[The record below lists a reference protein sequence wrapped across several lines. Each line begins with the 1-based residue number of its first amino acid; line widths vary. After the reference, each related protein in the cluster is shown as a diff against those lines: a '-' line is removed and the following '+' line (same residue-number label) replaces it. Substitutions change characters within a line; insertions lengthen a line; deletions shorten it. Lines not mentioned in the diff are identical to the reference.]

1 MLRSFFS
8 GVDAMWRI
16 LTIASVVFLACSA
29 QAQENVGLKPGLG
42 RDVVELNCITC
53 HSLDYITM
61 NSPFLD
67 RKGWEAE
74 VNKMVKMFGA
84 RIEPPD
90 TKLILDYLVT
100 NYGGG
105 IDGR

>member
-1 MLRSFFS
+1 MLRSSFS
-8 GVDAMWRI
+8 GEGTMWRI
-16 LTIASVVFLACSA
+16 LTIAVVVFLACSA
-29 QAQENVGLKPGLG
+29 QAQENVALKPGFG
-42 RDVVELNCITC
+42 RDVVELHCITC

-84 RIEPPD
+84 QIEPTD

-100 NYGGG
+100 NYGSGN
-105 IDGR
+105 